1 VAAIVRYRQIKDL
14 PVLQEVP
21 ISQEQTP
28 SFAIKHKLSTLL
40 SSLFVCSAILT
51 LVAPKELYF
60 GSAHKYGAIVYLL
73 GAVAW
78 YLSRWLLEREY
89 ER

>member
-51 LVAPKELYF
+51 LVAPKEL
-60 GSAHKYGAIVYLL
+60 
-73 GAVAW
+73 
-78 YLSRWLLEREY
+78 SRWLLEREY